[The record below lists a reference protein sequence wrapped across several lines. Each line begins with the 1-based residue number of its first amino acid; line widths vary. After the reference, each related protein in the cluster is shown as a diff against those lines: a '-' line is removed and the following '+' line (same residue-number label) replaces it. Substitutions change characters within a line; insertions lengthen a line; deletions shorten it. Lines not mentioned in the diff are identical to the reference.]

1 MVFCLRTSDLGR
13 GLSLKKLP
21 SMAAFSV
28 IRVADVGERWATAN
42 GSECYIWLDRSAVIE
57 RQHFAARNLR
67 SKRGSSPV
75 ISTKIKAT
83 FWGGFLFTEVRQPSG
98 KGLLLAL
105 KRQSCCRHYDLNF
118 FCSLSRKILAAGE
131 KTWYFFQT
139 ISSPDSNLGLSGR
152 KQTSLSMAS
161 ISLSRLKT

>member
-1 MVFCLRTSDLGR
+1 MSASD
-13 GLSLKKLP
+13 
-21 SMAAFSV
+21 
-28 IRVADVGERWATAN
+28 
-42 GSECYIWLDRSAVIE
+42 E
-57 RQHFAARNLR
+57 RQRMEASVTSGLTEAQLLSASILQREIYEAREVR
-67 SKRGSSPV
+67 VQSFRPIKRPSFEV
-75 ISTKIKAT
+75 V
-83 FWGGFLFTEVRQPSG
+83 FLFTEVRQPSG

-105 KRQSCCRHYDLNF
+105 KRQSCCRHYDMNF